1 MHKKILG
8 ICAALVAL
16 AAFAIAPAMAAASP
30 LLKEGA
36 ETVKT
41 GSKITATGLNN
52 SEFTSGF
59 INVSCNDY
67 WMTGEVIKNQTGLVQ
82 GTIEKASFNNWN
94 ATKTATEDCSSS
106 IGATKVTIPGITN
119 EGGTQ
124 HWCLEALGEE
134 VIGTTGGGTVQPHSC
149 GGTGGSFTFVLDV
162 TNFFGSHVICRYTR
176 STNIPIDYV
185 VGSDVVSL
193 KGEVEFNLEA
203 TSSSSCSSTGKLKNM
218 SFTLETDNPFTPIT
232 IN

>member
-30 LLKEGA
+30 HLTEGGTPVA
-36 ETVKT
+36 V
-41 GSKITATGLNN
+41 GSKITATGLNS
-52 SEFTSGF
+52 SEFSSGF

-67 WMTGEVIKNQTGLVQ
+67 WMTAEVKKNNGTEIQ
-82 GTIEKASFNNWN
+82 GTIESASFNSKN
-94 ATKTATEDCSSS
+94 ASGTTEDCSSN
-106 IGATKVTIPGITN
+106 IGATKVTIPGLTN

-124 HWCLEALGEE
+124 HWCIEATSETPGE
-134 VIGTTGGGTVQPHSC
+134 GAVQPHSC

-176 STNIPIDYV
+176 STNIPITYTL
-185 VGSDVVSL
+185 GSDVVSL
-193 KGEVEFNLEA
+193 KGEPEFSREEVSGGA
-203 TSSSSCSSTGKLKNM
+203 CSATGKLKNM
-218 SFTLETDNPFTPIT
+218 SFTLETDNPFTAIT

>member
-30 LLKEGA
+30 HLTEGSTPVA
-36 ETVKT
+36 VN
-41 GSKITATGLNN
+41 SKITATGLNS

-59 INVSCNDY
+59 ITVKCNDY
-67 WMTGEVIKNQTGLVQ
+67 WMTGTVVKNNGTEVQ
-82 GTIEKASFNNWN
+82 GTLEKASYNSKN
-94 ATKTATEDCSSS
+94 ASNETEDCSSTL
-106 IGATKVTIPGITN
+106 GATKVTIPGLTN

-124 HWCLEALGEE
+124 HWCIEATSETPGE
-134 VIGTTGGGTVQPHSC
+134 GSVQPHGC

-176 STNIPIDYV
+176 TNNIPISYTT
-185 VGSDVVSL
+185 GTDVVSL
-193 KGEVEFNLEA
+193 KGEPEFSLEA

-218 SFTLETDNPFTPIT
+218 SFTLETDESPFTAIT

>member
-16 AAFAIAPAMAAASP
+16 ASFAIAPAMAAASP

-36 ETVKT
+36 TTVAV
-41 GSKITATGLNN
+41 GSKLTATGLNS
-52 SEFTSGF
+52 SEFSSGF
-59 INVSCNDY
+59 ITVKCNDY
-67 WMTGEVIKNQTGLVQ
+67 WMTGEVTKNTTGEVK

-94 ATKTATEDCSSS
+94 EAKTATEDCSSTL
-106 IGATKVTIPGITN
+106 GATKVTIPALTN

-124 HWCLEALGEE
+124 HWCIEATSET
-134 VIGTTGGGTVQPHSC
+134 IGVGSVAPHSC

-162 TNFFGSHVICRYTR
+162 TNFFGSHVICRYTK
-176 STNIPIDYV
+176 STNIPIVYT

-193 KGEVEFNLEA
+193 QGEQEFKREE
-203 TSSSSCSSTGKLKNM
+203 TSSSSCSEVGKLKNM
-218 SFTLETDNPFTPIT
+218 SFTLETDVSPFTPIT